1 MKKEVS
7 LSHLRSHFN
16 QHEQLF
22 YADPQT
28 LALHSFSYNGPLC
41 LLKTAQQ
48 LWGGDKDYCYIRYQ
62 YYYYYSNWEKHSET
76 EDRISHYSTK
86 RWI

>member
-1 MKKEVS
+1 MVGRQTDIVITTAILLARLKNGNANRES
-7 LSHLRSHFN
+7 LSHLQGHFN

-28 LALHSFSYNGPLC
+28 QALHRFSYAGPLC

-48 LWGGDKDYCYIRYQ
+48 LWGGGKGRRAL
-62 YYYYYSNWEKHSET
+62 SMGLK
-76 EDRISHYSTK
+76 
-86 RWI
+86 